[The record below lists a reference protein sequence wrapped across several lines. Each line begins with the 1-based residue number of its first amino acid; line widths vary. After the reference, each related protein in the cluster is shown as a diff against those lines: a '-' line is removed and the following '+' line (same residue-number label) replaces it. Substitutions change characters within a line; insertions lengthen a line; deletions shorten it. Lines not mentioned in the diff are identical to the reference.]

1 MGSACRVS
9 RMAAWLAIISDTTSD
24 APRRFT
30 MRRNGRSVTPDIG
43 ARITGS
49 SIATEPRLMLIVYSK
64 TGFAQNLG
72 RYSNANVVAVQHLLP
87 VYPPSSFGAFH
98 AGAPLARF
106 LWLGFLSAHW
116 LRVCGCYR
124 GGTPPPGFRARF

>member
-1 MGSACRVS
+1 MVSACRVS

-49 SIATEPRLMLIVYSK
+49 SISTEPRLMLIVYSK
-64 TGFAQNLG
+64 TGFAHYLSG
-72 RYSNANVVAVQHLLP
+72 HFNANVVAVQHSLP
-87 VYPPSSFGAFH
+87 VYPPSSVDAFH
-98 AGAPLARF
+98 ACAPLARF
-106 LWLGFLSAHW
+106 LWL
-116 LRVCGCYR
+116 V
-124 GGTPPPGFRARF
+124 